1 MRAKRIW
8 IAALLWIAAPA
19 EARVFNYK
27 DSNLAM
33 FLRGT
38 GGTSNLGDAPFGD
51 SCGADTEISEGSKY
65 SYSGELGLLIGLG
78 GTANLKFGAEA
89 LQHRPV
95 SEGKGKNASDVERFS
110 LDSSTF
116 VFNPNLAIEIVLD
129 GAGSTRYFAS
139 GSVGYAM
146 VDVENR
152 YTMTATGT
160 SDLGV
165 SDFNEKMS
173 GTGMSATLGGGLE
186 TLFTDNVTFTLEG
199 GYRYL
204 KVKKLTY
211 RGDVNN
217 IVKPAGA
224 SKGDEALNHDGTSRA
239 LDLSSFFVGVSFRFY
254 LHFL

>member
-1 MRAKRIW
+1 MRVPLLLIS
-8 IAALLWIAAPA
+8 ALAFFAAPA

-27 DSNLAM
+27 DSTLAM

-51 SCGADTEISEGSKY
+51 SCGTDTEISEGSKY

-78 GTANLKFGAEA
+78 SVNLKLGAEA

-95 SEGKGKNASDVERFS
+95 AEGKGKNSSDVERFS

-116 VFNPNLAIEIVLD
+116 VFNPNVAIEIVLD
-129 GAGSTRYFAS
+129 GAGNTRYFAS

-160 SDLGV
+160 TDLGV
-165 SDFNEKMS
+165 SDFNEKMI

-186 TLFTDNVTFTLEG
+186 SLFTDNVTFTLEG

-204 KVKKLTY
+204 KVAKLTY

-224 SKGDEALNHDGTSRA
+224 SKGEEALNHDGTSRA